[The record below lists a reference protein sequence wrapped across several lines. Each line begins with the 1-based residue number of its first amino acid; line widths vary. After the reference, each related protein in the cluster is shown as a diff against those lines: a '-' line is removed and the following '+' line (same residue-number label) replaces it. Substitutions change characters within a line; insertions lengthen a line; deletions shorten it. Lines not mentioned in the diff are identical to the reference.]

1 VNTTIEIARKCAGMR
16 APVDCA
22 ADARSLSA
30 MRRVHCAA
38 LVAASLALAVLAA
51 ADAAAQAKA
60 ADIRVLAPG
69 VVYNAGLLDLA
80 AAFTRESGMKVNVTS
95 IGMGRIVAEITTATP
110 PPDVIMLP
118 FELMTTLA
126 LDGGVKPGTFTPL
139 GRAEMGLAVRAGAP
153 HPDISTVDRLAAA
166 LRGAKAVMRSNPAG
180 GSMVAR
186 VIEQHVIKRPE
197 FAGVNSPVSTRG
209 EGGQALA
216 RGEGDMALQA
226 ICEILP
232 YKEIELVGP
241 LPRELAAWIDMST
254 AVSARS
260 TEAEAAAAFIR
271 YITRPEATAV
281 WKAKGLSRF

>member
-1 VNTTIEIARKCAGMR
+1 MR
-16 APVDCA
+16 AIWC
-22 ADARSLSA
+22 SA
-30 MRRVHCAA
+30 LLAA
-38 LVAASLALAVLAA
+38 LVFPAATIH
-51 ADAAAQAKA
+51 AQVNATE
-60 ADIRVLAPG
+60 IRVISPG

-80 AAFTRESGMKVNVTS
+80 AAYTKETGTKVTVTS
-95 IGMGRIVAEITTATP
+95 SGMGRIVNDIKTLTP
-110 PPDVIMLP
+110 APDVIMLP
-118 FELMTTLA
+118 FELMSTLS
-126 LDGGVKPGTFTPL
+126 LDGGVKSGTFTPL

-153 HPDISTVDRLAAA
+153 HPDISTVEKLATV

-197 FAGVNSPVSTRG
+197 FSGVNSPVSTRG

-226 ICEILP
+226 ICEIYP

-260 TEAEAAAAFIR
+260 TNADASLAFIR
-271 YITRPEATAV
+271 YITRPEATPV
-281 WKAKGLSRF
+281 WTAKGLNRF

>member
-1 VNTTIEIARKCAGMR
+1 MRTIH
-16 APVDCA
+16 
-22 ADARSLSA
+22 LS
-30 MRRVHCAA
+30 
-38 LVAASLALAVLAA
+38 VLAGA
-51 ADAAAQAKA
+51 LLVPIVHVAAQAPVA
-60 ADIRVLAPG
+60 EIRVISPG

-80 AAFTRESGMKVNVTS
+80 AAFMKDTGTKVTVTS
-95 IGMGRIVAEITTATP
+95 SGMGRIVNDIKTVAAA
-110 PPDVIMLP
+110 PDVIMLP
-118 FELMTTLA
+118 FELMSTLS

-153 HPDISTVDRLAAA
+153 HPDISSVEKLAAA
-166 LRGAKAVMRSNPAG
+166 LRSAKAVMRSNPAG

-186 VIEQHVIKRPE
+186 VIEQNVIKRPE
-197 FAGVNSPVSTRG
+197 FAGVNSPVSTQG

-260 TEAEAAAAFIR
+260 TDSDRALAFIR

-281 WKAKGLSRF
+281 WTAKGLKRF